1 MIREYLRTA
10 VQSFAGNRL
19 RAGLSLIGV
28 VIGVGSVVA
37 VAGLSAS
44 GAADV
49 RRQFEAFG
57 LDAVQVFP
65 NWRGEGRPLPLNDAL
80 AAEIRR
86 ELPEAKAVLRKAQIG
101 GGLTRGR
108 NASQASLVAVDPRYL
123 GFMDATV
130 GFGRGLEADDEYRAA
145 PVVVL
150 GAKAAADLFPEGQAL
165 GKTVQASIGQGTA
178 TLTVVGVLAPKS
190 SMFMDDWDKSAY
202 LPFGMAAR
210 RLVGG
215 LEAQALSVIA
225 NDRSRVLELATGLER
240 FFLERTGSP
249 DAFWIDSPKRW
260 AEENE
265 KMIRSL
271 SLLLGGVAGISLVV
285 GCIGIMNIMLAS
297 VSERTREIGVRK
309 AVGAS
314 RMEIALQFVVETSA
328 LTLAGGVIGLGLGL
342 GAARLAVG
350 AFGWR
355 FVASP
360 FAAALALAVSITV
373 GLAAGVY
380 PAMRASRLDPVIALE
395 G

>member
-1 MIREYLRTA
+1 MIVEYVRTA
-10 VQSFAGNRL
+10 LQSFSGNRL

-65 NWRGEGRPLPLNDAL
+65 NWQGEGRPLPLDDAL
-80 AAEIRR
+80 AAELMR
-86 ELPEAKAVLRKAQIG
+86 ELPDAAAVLRKSQLG

-108 NASQASLVAVDPRYL
+108 HASQASIIAVDPRYFA
-123 GFMDATV
+123 FMDASID
-130 GFGRGLEADDEYRAA
+130 FGRGLAADDEYRAA

-150 GAKAAADLFPEGQAL
+150 GSKAAADLFPEGQAL
-165 GKTVQASIGQGTA
+165 GKTVQASIGQGSS
-178 TLTVVGVLAPKS
+178 TLTVVGVLASKR
-190 SMFMDDWDKSAY
+190 SMFMDDWDRSAY
-202 LPFGMAAR
+202 VAFGMAAR

-215 LEAQALSVIA
+215 LEAHSLSVVA
-225 NDRSRVLELATGLER
+225 KDRSRVLSLATGLER

-249 DAFWIDSPKRW
+249 NAFWIDSPKRW

-271 SLLLGGVAGISLVV
+271 SLFLGGVAGISLVV

-314 RMEIALQFVVETSA
+314 RIEIAMQFVVETSA
-328 LTLAGGVIGLGLGL
+328 LTLAGGLIGLGLGL

-350 AFGWR
+350 AFGWA

-360 FAAALALAVSITV
+360 FAAALALIVSVAV

-380 PAMRASRLDPVIALE
+380 PAVRASKLDPVIALE